1 MALEDRSYDRRR
13 ANQDAS
19 FYHGNELDE
28 MDDTKMDST
37 SDGFDGIMIGHAP
50 RENNKDEYN
59 NAEYASTLQMKS
71 SSENHHIVGGG
82 GGGATFI
89 FKVNFWKVPEQIS
102 CLKLPVTPRDFKVS
116 FHTFY
121 R

>member
-1 MALEDRSYDRRR
+1 
-13 ANQDAS
+13 
-19 FYHGNELDE
+19 
-28 MDDTKMDST
+28 MDST

-59 NAEYASTLQMKS
+59 NDEYASTLQIKS

-89 FKVNFWKVPEQIS
+89 FKVNFWKVPEQMG
-102 CLKLPVTPRDFKVS
+102 CLKS
-116 FHTFY
+116 FN
-121 R
+121 

>member
-13 ANQDAS
+13 AHQDAS

-89 FKVNFWKVPEQIS
+89 FKVNFWKVPEQMG
-102 CLKLPVTPRDFKVS
+102 CLK
-116 FHTFY
+116 
-121 R
+121 

>member
-1 MALEDRSYDRRR
+1 
-13 ANQDAS
+13 
-19 FYHGNELDE
+19 
-28 MDDTKMDST
+28 MDSP

-59 NAEYASTLQMKS
+59 NDEYASTLQIKS

-89 FKVNFWKVPEQIS
+89 FKVNFWKVPEQTGF
-102 CLKLPVTPRDFKVS
+102 LQVTRRDSNF
-116 FHTFY
+116 FY
-121 R
+121 FIFF